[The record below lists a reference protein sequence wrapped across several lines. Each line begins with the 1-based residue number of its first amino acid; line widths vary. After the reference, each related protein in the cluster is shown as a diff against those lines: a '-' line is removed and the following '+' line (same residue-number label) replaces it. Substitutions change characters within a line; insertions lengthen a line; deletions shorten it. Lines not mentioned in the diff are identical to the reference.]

1 VKIDELLESFIGIRD
16 PELGM
21 FLIPRFILK
30 QKPFLFKTRL
40 SCLFCCCCFWIL
52 VSCES
57 F

>member
-21 FLIPRFILK
+21 LLIPRFILK
-30 QKPFLFKTRL
+30 H
-40 SCLFCCCCFWIL
+40 WIL